1 MYYLFGHTFKQIN
14 TPILLVID
22 LGRSAKAVG
31 RRTRLPLTRS
41 GDAANGKN
49 YDQDKIYHIDGCQ
62 HLSQYIGLECFL

>member
-1 MYYLFGHTFKQIN
+1 MYYLFGHTSKQIN
-14 TPILLVID
+14 SHILLRID

-41 GDAANGKN
+41 GDAANGKK
-49 YDQDKIYHIDGCQ
+49 YDQDKIYHINGCQ